1 MSTRGFLIEV
11 LLHGHSVQQTEVISA
26 FLFTSSAFLFTS
38 AFFIYFFFSVL
49 LLLKNYKNI

>member
-11 LLHGHSVQQTEVISA
+11 LLHGYSIQQTEVISA
-26 FLFTSSAFLFTS
+26 FLFTSSVFLFTS

>member
-11 LLHGHSVQQTEVISA
+11 LLHGYSVQQTEVISA
-26 FLFTSSAFLFTS
+26 FLFTFSVFLFTS

-49 LLLKNYKNI
+49 LLLKNCKNI